1 MNHPITRQQAERL
14 TRFLVCWLRATVP
27 GLLAVRV
34 DLGIV
39 KVRDSLG
46 WRDVGP
52 VADYLQV
59 ARALGQL

>member
-1 MNHPITRQQAERL
+1 MNFSINRLQAERL
-14 TRFLVCWLRATVP
+14 TRFLVRWLQATIP

-34 DLGIV
+34 ADGVV

-52 VADYLQV
+52 VADYLQI
-59 ARALGQL
+59 ARALGKL